1 MSEGVSLDNLIRRS
15 MHEAVDD
22 LEPSAGVRAA
32 LLAKAAGT
40 MGQSSALGPAVPAL
54 ADGLRENS
62 SAESLRVAMPQAA
75 TVGNGQWLL
84 LTTAPLYAVR

>member
-15 MHEAVDD
+15 MHEAVAD
-22 LEPSAGVRAA
+22 LEPSASVREA
-32 LLAKAAGT
+32 LLARAAST
-40 MGQSSALGPAVPAL
+40 VGQSSALGPAVPAL
-54 ADGLRENS
+54 ADGLHERA
-62 SAESLRVAMPQAA
+62 SAESPRIAMPQAM

>member
-22 LEPSAGVRAA
+22 LEPSASVREA
-32 LLAKAAGT
+32 LLAQAAATAGHA
-40 MGQSSALGPAVPAL
+40 SALGPTVPAL
-54 ADGLRENS
+54 ADGLREGT
-62 SAESLRVAMPQAA
+62 APELPRVATTQTG

>member
-15 MHEAVDD
+15 MQEAVAD
-22 LEPSAGVRAA
+22 LEPSASVREA
-32 LLAKAAGT
+32 LLAEAART
-40 MGQSSALGPAVPAL
+40 VGQASALGPTVPAL
-54 ADGLRENS
+54 ADGLRES
-62 SAESLRVAMPQAA
+62 PTPDLPRTTMAQAM

>member
-15 MHEAVDD
+15 MREAVAD
-22 LEPSAGVRAA
+22 LEPSAGVREA
-32 LLAKAAGT
+32 LLAEAAGT
-40 MGQSSALGPAVPAL
+40 VGQASALGPAVPAL
-54 ADGLRENS
+54 ADGLRE
-62 SAESLRVAMPQAA
+62 SAAPDLSRIPLLPAV

>member
-22 LEPSAGVRAA
+22 LEPSAAVREA
-32 LLAKAAGT
+32 LLAKAADTVGH
-40 MGQSSALGPAVPAL
+40 SSALGPTMPAL
-54 ADGLRENS
+54 AEGLRE
-62 SAESLRVAMPQAA
+62 SADPELPRVAMPPAL
-75 TVGNGQWLL
+75 TVSNGQWLL